1 MILRLGSSWRRR
13 KSNNMILL
21 PVNMFVNMPV
31 NIFTFP
37 ILLSVYKAVLVLG
50 HEINIITTT
59 TMGYPLLRS
68 IPREW

>member
-1 MILRLGSSWRRR
+1 
-13 KSNNMILL
+13 MILL
-21 PVNMFVNMPV
+21 PVNLFVNMPV